1 MDADR
6 LREDGHLKM
15 EAAIRVM
22 LPQVKGGM
30 GLQELEEVQ
39 RSSPQSLQSQPGAAA
54 FTDFWPPEL

>member
-1 MDADR
+1 
-6 LREDGHLKM
+6 M